1 MPDNETIEPSITTS
15 PTQPSTTNS
24 SLESQFSPVNFNFH
38 GNTSEFFGIWI
49 VNVLLTIV
57 TLGIYSAWAKV
68 RTNQY
73 FYGNTELD
81 THRFAYLAKPL
92 DILKGRIIAVV
103 LFGGYSFLSAA
114 FPTIA
119 LGFALILMIIS
130 PWLIC
135 SSMRFNL
142 RMTSYR
148 NVRFNFT
155 GKYLEALMY
164 LLLLPI
170 VGLLTFGLAFP
181 FVLCK
186 IDKFLLSNVQYG
198 DKQLDAEIGAQQ
210 YYITFLVLM
219 CVSGAIGMAVA
230 MIGALIGG
238 MFGLSMENLIAE
250 EGTINASLSVML
262 IVGMGLYLLFITAM
276 SAYYQATIRNYILNN
291 TTLED
296 VAKFSSNYKT
306 VSFMMLLFTNL
317 LAVVFSF
324 GLAYPWVKVRTTQY
338 AVTHTGVYLT
348 NNKDNISDL
357 LGDQSTALGDE
368 VANVFDVDVALI

>member
-1 MPDNETIEPSITTS
+1 MSNNEKIEPLTTP
-15 PTQPSTTNS
+15 PTQSAETNTPTS
-24 SLESQFSPVNFNFH
+24 SQFSPVSFNFH
-38 GNTSEFFGIWI
+38 GNSSEFFGIWI

-81 THRFAYLAKPL
+81 SHRFAYLAKPL
-92 DILKGRIIAVV
+92 DILKGRIIAVL
-103 LFGGYSFLSAA
+103 LFGGYSFLSAVY
-114 FPTIA
+114 PIA
-119 LGFALILMIIS
+119 GAIFAIILMILS

-135 SSMRFNL
+135 VSMRFNL

-155 GKYLEALMY
+155 GKYLHAFLY
-164 LLLLPI
+164 LFILPI
-170 VGLLTFGLAFP
+170 VGLFTFGLAFP

-198 DKQLDAEIGAQQ
+198 DKQLDADIGAEQ
-210 YYITFLVLM
+210 YYITFLIMM
-219 CVSGAIGMAVA
+219 CVGGAIGMAFGL
-230 MIGALIGG
+230 IGTVVGG
-238 MFGLSMENLIAE
+238 MFGLSLEDFAE
-250 EGTINASLSVML
+250 GESTLNASISIML

-296 VAKFSSNYKT
+296 VAKFTSHYKIM
-306 VSFMMLLFTNL
+306 SFMMLLFTNL

-324 GLAYPWVKVRTTQY
+324 GLAYPWVKVRSTQY
-338 AVTHTGVYLT
+338 AITHTDVYLT
-348 NNKDNISDL
+348 NNKDNIIDL
-357 LGDQSTALGDE
+357 LGEQSTALGDE